1 MVEENINIKFK
12 ANTSQI
18 NKILRQLQVLQTRIK
33 NLSKDM
39 TKFNGALKN
48 IGSRFA
54 TVNKKTSGLTKRFQS
69 QGKMIKTT
77 RKAVSRLNS
86 EYRKVNKT
94 TKSGTAASNK
104 MGSSIG
110 LTGFQFGF
118 LGGMALLAGDR
129 LKTFFVDIVRTGV
142 EDLGAMNRAVVQSG
156 INLEGFLGGS
166 LGEFDAV
173 SDRIKN
179 LQDDFG
185 EFTRAEVAQAFEQ
198 IGRAVGDEVSVDD
211 IEEITESL
219 LKIARIDKTGGAGLA
234 KTAVDLKRVMTQF
247 GISAEG
253 LDEFLDKMV
262 NTNQQGAIELNQL
275 VSSLGFA
282 GAQAQRFGVDINET
296 LALTGFVFEKS
307 GRKAGAAGRTFGNIL
322 DKLAST
328 AVGTNPV
335 LKGLG
340 INILDSAGD
349 FNKFSTILEESRVV
363 FARLK
368 AEGKGQIFESAL
380 LEEFGFDKTAARG
393 FLSLVQATDEELQ
406 NLIKG
411 VKKEGT
417 ADLLNEAI
425 GAGADIKLKTFE
437 NSIRNLKGEFAVGLI
452 PAIEAFTAAIK
463 EFTNDK
469 EFIAILKE
477 FGVGIGGTLTAALQV
492 AVPIIK
498 VFTNLLKGNA
508 PVVHA
513 LATATV
519 VLGAALLGLG
529 TIFLT
534 LGAFFSL
541 VRIHENLI
549 KRSKDTATATNFA
562 ARAYARLINVVKG
575 VGGALKSLA
584 TKLAKVGIKGLKTV
598 ATTIT
603 KNLIPSFQQLFTTI
617 RGAIFAPVI
626 NALKG
631 LVAQFAAF
639 GASAGAF
646 FGSAFSTISA
656 AFVSGGVA
664 LRNALIRLGVIF
676 FFAGGAAGAIF
687 GSAFTAASSA
697 VMGAGRWIVAALA
710 RILFAFGI
718 GGSLAGLGFGLSF
731 TGTSS
736 VAMAR
741 PGWIARV
748 IASIGTK
755 LSLGA
760 AAIGAFFGGIF
771 TAVSGGIMAAAGW
784 VKALILRLALFLG
797 IGGSGAGVTF
807 ASGFIT
813 TSSLTMARGGWIAR
827 IMARLGGIFGI
838 SGAAMGTAFGTAFG
852 VAAALA
858 LVTIILSG
866 IDIMIEAI
874 SGGSPL
880 RSITEGIL
888 GKGKGFSVRD
898 AIGIPQ
904 QGTSLIGSAIG
915 RPLTPEEAAAQ
926 QQRQQD
932 FGQGGLFGTGF
943 KIPGGQNITRPQSS
957 LGPSTTNSNNVVN
970 NDIVIN
976 PNIVFNNNVDFDK
989 EDFIREINEE
999 IAKDLQD
1006 RLGGQ
1011 FNFG

>member
-18 NKILRQLQVLQTRIK
+18 TKILRQLRVLQTRIK

-39 TKFNGALKN
+39 TKFNSALKN
-48 IGSRFA
+48 VGSRFS
-54 TVNKKTSGLTKRFQS
+54 TVNKKTAGLTKKFQS

-77 RKAVSRLNS
+77 RKAVSRLNQ

-156 INLEGFLGGS
+156 INIEGFLGGS

-173 SDRIKN
+173 SDRIKG

-198 IGRAVGDEVSVDD
+198 IGRAVGEEVSVDD

-247 GISAEG
+247 GISAAG

-340 INILDSAGD
+340 INILDSAGN
-349 FNKFSTILEESRVV
+349 FNQFSKIIEESRVV

-393 FLSLVQATDEELQ
+393 FLSLVQATKEELAALVTEVEKQ
-406 NLIKG
+406 
-411 VKKEGT
+411 GT
-417 ADLLNEAI
+417 ADLLTQAI
-425 GAGADIKLKTFE
+425 GEGADIKLKTFE

-452 PAIEAFTAAIK
+452 PAVEAFTAAVK
-463 EFTNDK
+463 EFTSDK

-477 FGVGIGGTLTAALQV
+477 FGTGIGNTLTAALNV

-498 VFTNLLKGNA
+498 LFTDLLKNNA

-562 ARAYARLINVVKG
+562 ARAYSRLITKVKE
-575 VGGALKSLA
+575 VGAEML
-584 TKLAKVGIKGLKTV
+584 KLAKRIGKLGLDGLKGIAKVISKT
-598 ATTIT
+598 
-603 KNLIPSFQQLFTTI
+603 LIPQFQQLFTTI
-617 RGAIFAPVI
+617 RGATFAPII

-631 LVAQFAAF
+631 LVARFAVF
-639 GASAGAF
+639 GAGAGAL
-646 FGSAFSTISA
+646 FGGAFSSASA
-656 AFVSGGVA
+656 AIIGGGRA
-664 LRNALIRLGVIF
+664 LLGVLAKLAGVF
-676 FFAGGAAGAIF
+676 FFAGGVAGALF
-687 GSAFTAASSA
+687 GSAWTIASGA
-697 VMGAGRWIVAALA
+697 VMGALGWLSNLFVRLALA
-710 RILFAFGI
+710 MGF
-718 GGSLAGLGFGLSF
+718 GGSLSGLGFGLSF
-731 TGTSS
+731 TGTSGATMKQGGWLTS
-736 VAMAR
+736 V
-741 PGWIARV
+741 IT
-748 IASIGTK
+748 SIGTK
-755 LSLGA
+755 LSIAA

-771 TAVSGGIMAAAGW
+771 TAVSGGIMAAGAW
-784 VKALILRLALFLG
+784 IKRIILRLGLLLG
-797 IGGSGAGVTF
+797 IGGGITGITF
-807 ASGFIT
+807 ATAFT
-813 TSSLTMARGGWIAR
+813 ATSSLGMTKAGWIAR
-827 IMARLGGIFGI
+827 VTAKLGALMGV
-838 SGAAMGTAFGTAFG
+838 SGAAVGTAFGVAFG

-866 IDIMIEAI
+866 IDVMIEAI

-880 RSITEGIL
+880 RSITESIL

-904 QGTSLIGSAIG
+904 QGTSLFQSATG
-915 RPLTPEEAAAQ
+915 QGLSPEEAAAQ
-926 QQRQQD
+926 RQRQND

-943 KIPGGQNITRPQSS
+943 KIPGGSNIARPQAS
-957 LGPSTTNSNNVVN
+957 LTPSVNNSNNVIN

-976 PNIVFNNNVDFDK
+976 PNIVFNNSVDFDK
-989 EDFIREINEE
+989 EEFIKEINEE
-999 IAKDLQD
+999 MAADLQKKFGGLFT
-1006 RLGGQ
+1006 LG
-1011 FNFG
+1011 

>member
-1 MVEENINIKFK
+1 MVEENINIKFR

-18 NKILRQLQVLQTRIK
+18 TKILRQLKVLQTRVK

-39 TKFNGALKN
+39 TKFNSALKSV
-48 IGSRFA
+48 GSRFG
-54 TVNKKTSGLTKRFQS
+54 TVNKKTAGLTKRFQR
-69 QGKMIKTT
+69 QEKMIKTT
-77 RKAVSRLNS
+77 RKSVQRLNQS
-86 EYRKVNKT
+86 MGKYNKT
-94 TKSGTAASNK
+94 TKTGTGATNR

-118 LGGMALLAGDR
+118 LGGMALLAGDK
-129 LKTFFVDIVRTGV
+129 LKTFFVEIVRTGS

-173 SDRIKN
+173 SERIKN

-247 GISAEG
+247 GISAAG

-296 LALTGFVFEKS
+296 LALTGFIFEKS
-307 GRKAGAAGRTFGNIL
+307 GRKAGAAGRTFGNVL

-328 AVGTNPV
+328 ATATNPV
-335 LKGLG
+335 IKGLG
-340 INILDSAGD
+340 IDILDSAGN
-349 FNKFSTILEESRVV
+349 FNKFNAIVNQSRIV
-363 FARLK
+363 FQRLK

-417 ADLLNEAI
+417 ADLLNQAI
-425 GAGADIKLKTFE
+425 GEGADIKLKTFE
-437 NSIRNLKGEFAVGLI
+437 NSIRNLKSEFAVGLI
-452 PAIEAFTAAIK
+452 PAVEAFTAAIK
-463 EFTNDK
+463 EFTSDK
-469 EFIAILKE
+469 EFIGILKE
-477 FGVGIGGTLTAALQV
+477 FGTGIGNTLTSALRV
-492 AVPIIK
+492 AVPIIQ

-508 PVVHA
+508 PIVHA

-529 TIFLT
+529 VIFLT

-541 VRIHENLI
+541 IRIHENLI
-549 KRSKDTATATNFA
+549 RRSKELATGTNFA
-562 ARAYARLINVVKG
+562 ARAYRRFVTSISR
-575 VGGALKSLA
+575 VGGALKGLA
-584 TKLAKVGIKGLKTV
+584 RSIARIGVKGLKG
-598 ATTIT
+598 IGNIIS
-603 KNLIPSFQQLFTTI
+603 KNLIPAFQQLFTTI
-617 RGAIFAPVI
+617 RGATFAPII

-631 LVAQFAAF
+631 LVARFAVF
-639 GASAGAF
+639 GAGAGAL
-646 FGSAFSTISA
+646 FGGAFSSASA
-656 AFVSGGVA
+656 AVIGGGRA
-664 LRNALIRLGVIF
+664 LLGILARLGIIF

-687 GSAFTAASSA
+687 GGAFTAVSGA
-697 VMGAGRWIVAALA
+697 VMAAGGWLLNLFV
-710 RILFAFGI
+710 RIATAMGI
-718 GGSLAGLGFGLSF
+718 GGGASGLVFGTTF
-731 TGTSS
+731 TGTSGATMKQGGWLTS
-736 VAMAR
+736 VLT
-741 PGWIARV
+741 
-748 IASIGTK
+748 SIGTK

-760 AAIGAFFGGIF
+760 AAIGGFFGGIF
-771 TAVSGGIMAAAGW
+771 TAVSGGIMTAAGW
-784 VKALILRLALFLG
+784 VKRIILRLALFLG
-797 IGGSGAGVTF
+797 IGGGITGVTF
-807 ASGFIT
+807 ATGFT
-813 TSSLTMARGGWIAR
+813 GTSALGMVKGGWIAR
-827 IMARLGGIFGI
+827 VTARLGLLMGV
-838 SGAAMGTAFGTAFG
+838 SGATVGTAFGTAFG
-852 VAAALA
+852 IAAALA

-866 IDIMIEAI
+866 IDVMIEAI

-880 RSITEGIL
+880 RSITEKIL

-915 RPLTPEEAAAQ
+915 RPLTAAEAAAQ
-926 QQRQQD
+926 AQRQQD

-943 KIPGGQNITRPQSS
+943 KIPGGNNISRPQAS
-957 LGPSTTNSNNVVN
+957 LAPTTTNSNNVIN
-970 NDIVIN
+970 NEIVIN
-976 PNIVFNNNVDFDK
+976 PNIVFNNTVDFDK
-989 EDFIREINEE
+989 EQFIKEINEE
-999 IAKDLQD
+999 MAQDLQQK
-1006 RLGGQ
+1006 LGG
-1011 FNFG
+1011 FFTLG